1 MQLKLD
7 DIGGAKELALY
18 RVGVAKEDL
27 EAAEISFESGHYRSS
42 NNRAYYAIFRAISAC
57 LALEFK
63 AYKQHA
69 QVMGNFNKDFV
80 HTGIFP
86 KEISR
91 KICRAQEVR
100 HASDYDDFY
109 IVSVED
115 AKEQLETAR
124 EVINMVENIWS
135 QLSELTPRFL
145 KSRTVRCERGREKR
159 ILPKIY
165 DFQKI

>member
-1 MQLKLD
+1 MQLNLD
-7 DIGGAKELALY
+7 DMGGARELAFH
-18 RVGVAKEDL
+18 RIKTAKEDL
-27 EAAEISFESGHYRSS
+27 EAARLNFENGQYRAS

-69 QVMGNFNKDFV
+69 QVLRNFNKDFV

-91 KICRAQEVR
+91 RISRAQEVR

-109 IVSVED
+109 VVSVE
-115 AKEQLETAR
+115 EAR
-124 EVINMVENIWS
+124 EQMKTAEEVVDMVEKY
-135 QLSELTPRFL
+135 L
-145 KSRTVRCERGREKR
+145 KV
-159 ILPKIY
+159 L
-165 DFQKI
+165 

>member
-1 MQLKLD
+1 MQLNLD

-18 RVGVAKEDL
+18 RISIAKEDL
-27 EAAEISFESGHYRSS
+27 QAAELDFESGHYRSS

-57 LALEFK
+57 LALRFK

-69 QVMGNFNKDFV
+69 QIIGNFNKDFV

-86 KEISR
+86 KEISK
-91 KICRAQEVR
+91 KISRAQEVR

-109 IVSVED
+109 IVSSED

-124 EVINMVENIWS
+124 EVIDMVE
-135 QLSELTPRFL
+135 
-145 KSRTVRCERGREKR
+145 K
-159 ILPKIY
+159 
-165 DFQKI
+165 